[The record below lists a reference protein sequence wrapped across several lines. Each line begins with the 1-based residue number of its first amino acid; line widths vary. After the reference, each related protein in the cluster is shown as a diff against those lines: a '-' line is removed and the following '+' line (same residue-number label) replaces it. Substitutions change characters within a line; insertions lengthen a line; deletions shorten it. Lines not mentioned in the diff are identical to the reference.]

1 MLLQKK
7 LCQRQDVSGPIPQR
21 RHVQVNL
28 SEAVIQIAAEFSV
41 PQSILKILVRGRN
54 NPRVHGNF
62 LHPAKPKIR
71 DAVENAQQ
79 LNLHS
84 GIELANFIEKQSSLI
99 C

>member
-7 LCQRQDVSGPIPQR
+7 LCQRQDIAGPIPQR

-28 SEAVIQIAAEFSV
+28 SKAMIQIAAEFSV
-41 PQSILKILVRGRN
+41 AQSILKILVGRRN
-54 NPRVHGNF
+54 NPRIHGNL

-71 DAVENAQQ
+71 YAVKDAQQ

-84 GIELANFIEKQSSLI
+84 GIELANFIEK
-99 C
+99 